1 MRLSVLLLLATLA
14 IPSAHA
20 QTDRPGGYRLPN
32 IAIGLN
38 HHHDSMLVSHL
49 NIGLRPEVDS
59 LRGLQLGVFYGGI
72 RYDAR
77 GMMMAGVAN
86 AAHAMRGLQLSGYSN
101 IVFTPMR
108 GIQLS
113 TLTNIAMGVKCGI
126 QVAGAA
132 NISSGYM
139 HGLQLSAYN
148 YADTLN
154 GSQVGLINVAQNHP
168 KGVQVGIINYTGDTI
183 ARKVGLVNINPN
195 TRIDLMAFG
204 GNTSKFNLA
213 FRFRNRSTYSILGL
227 GTHYAGFDG
236 DFSGAL
242 FYRIG
247 QYFRLS
253 PRWSVGGDVGFYHV
267 ESFKKNSEDAPRQLY
282 SFQTHLN
289 FDYQINPTC
298 GAFVS
303 AGYGTT
309 RHYGSNHNYRTG
321 FILQGGLTFRYHRND
336 CQEDRWMAERER
348 DMEYHLRQLSE
359 TPEDQLYRFT
369 DPDYTRRRW
378 GRAIAT
384 ATGIN
389 VLVHSFDRFVLDEDF
404 AKVNFK
410 SIAANWRHAFVWD
423 NDQFSTNLFAHPYH
437 GNLYFNS
444 ARSNGLSFW
453 QSTPFALGGSLMW
466 EFCGEVEPP
475 AINDL
480 IATTF
485 GGICLGEITHRISAL
500 ILNDRSRGFRRFLRE
515 AAATVINPMQ
525 GFTRI
530 VDGDAARVRREK
542 FLYHDFS
549 RIPVE
554 FAVTTGVRFLA
565 DDGGLFRGVRLPY
578 LSFYLNYG
586 DAFNDNNT
594 QPYDYF
600 TAKVSMSLSGKQPFI
615 NGVHLLGRL
624 WSDIVYEGKEGQTLI
639 GLFQHFNY
647 YDSEPI
653 KDGTNLT
660 PYRISEAAAFGPG
673 IFWEF
678 PRVGNL
684 SRLEQRIFADL
695 ILLGGTKSDYYNIID
710 RDYNMGSGFSIKS
723 NTCMEFP
730 HLGMFVLNIEY
741 YRIFTWKG
749 YEGKDL
755 STINPLML
763 NAQGDRGNAQLL
775 VFNPLFVVHLKHN
788 IGLEISG
795 SYYARQTHYKYYDDV
810 RAKTFEIKGGLL
822 YRF

>member
-1 MRLSVLLLLATLA
+1 MAATTLS
-14 IPSAHA
+14 A
-20 QTDRPGGYRLPN
+20 QTDSPGGYRLPN

-38 HHHDSMLVSHL
+38 HHRDSLLVSHL
-49 NIGLRPEVDS
+49 NVGLRPEVDS
-59 LRGLQLGVFYGGI
+59 LRGLQLGLFYGGI
-72 RYDAR
+72 RHEAR
-77 GMMMAGVAN
+77 GVMAAGVAN
-86 AAHAMRGLQLSGYSN
+86 AAHAMRGLQWSGYSN

-113 TLTNIAMGVKCGI
+113 ALTNIAMGVKRGL
-126 QVAGAA
+126 QLSGAA

-139 HGLQLSAYN
+139 HGMQLSAYN
-148 YADTLN
+148 YADSLN
-154 GSQVGLINVAQNHP
+154 GWQLGLINVAQRHP

-183 ARKVGLVNINPN
+183 ARKIGLVNINPK
-195 TRIDLMAFG
+195 TRIDLMTYVG
-204 GNTSKFNLA
+204 TTSKFNVG
-213 FRFRNRSTYSILGL
+213 FRFRNRSTYSILGV
-227 GTHYAGFDG
+227 GTHYTGFDN

-242 FYRIG
+242 FYRVG
-247 QYFRLS
+247 QYFNLT
-253 PRWSVGGDVGFYHV
+253 PRWSLSGDVGFYHV
-267 ESFKKNSEDAPRQLY
+267 ESFKKNSDDSPRQLY
-282 SFQTHLN
+282 SLQVHLN
-289 FDYQINPTC
+289 LDYQINPIC

-303 AGYGTT
+303 TGYGTT
-309 RHYGSNHNYRTG
+309 RLYGSNRNYRTG
-321 FILQGGLTFRYHRND
+321 FILQGGLTFRYQRND
-336 CQEDRWMAERER
+336 RQEARWMAERER
-348 DMEYHLRQLSE
+348 DMEYHLGKLRE

-369 DPDYTRRRW
+369 DPDYTRHRW
-378 GRAIAT
+378 GRAA
-384 ATGIN
+384 AMAAGIN
-389 VLVHSFDRFVLDEDF
+389 VLVHSFDRFVLDEEF
-404 AKVNFK
+404 AQVTFNT
-410 SIAANWRHAFVWD
+410 IAANWRNGLVWD

-437 GNLYFNS
+437 GNLYFNA
-444 ARSNGLSFW
+444 ARSNGLNFW
-453 QSTPFALGGSLMW
+453 QSAPYALGGSLMW
-466 EFCGEVEPP
+466 EFCGEIEPP

-515 AAATVINPMQ
+515 ATATLINPMQ

-530 VDGDAARVRREK
+530 VDGDAGRVRRER

-554 FAVTTGVRFLA
+554 FVMSAGARFLA

-586 DAFNDNNT
+586 DAFNTDNN

-600 TAKVSMSLSGKQPFI
+600 TAKVSMSLSGQQPLI

-653 KDGTNLT
+653 KDGTALT

-673 IFWEF
+673 ILWQF

-684 SRLEQRIFADL
+684 SRLEQRIFADA

-710 RDYNMGSGFSIKS
+710 RDYNMGSGFSLKS
-723 NTCMEFP
+723 NTMMEFP
-730 HLGMFVLNIEY
+730 HLGRFVLNIEY

-755 STINPLML
+755 ATINPLYL

-775 VFNPLFVVHLKHN
+775 VFNPTFLVQLKHN
-788 IGLEISG
+788 VGIEISG
-795 SYYARQTHYKYYDDV
+795 SYYARNTHYKFYDDV
-810 RAKTFEIKGGLL
+810 KAKTFEIKSGLV